1 MGRGKIE
8 IKRIENSSNRQVTYS
23 KRRSGLIKKAEQI
36 SVLCDAQVSLII
48 FSSSGRM
55 HDYLSPSTTLHKMM
69 GRYHGSSGKR
79 LWDAKHEKLTQK
91 AAMAGEASETQNDFY
106 QGLRNYNQPQVE
118 IMGRG
123 KIEIKRI
130 ENSTNRQVT
139 YSKRKNGIIKKA
151 KEITVLC
158 DCSISIIIFA
168 SSGKM
173 NEFCSAKNGLIGLL
187 DDYHRLSGKRLW
199 DEKHQNLQNEIERIK
214 KENESMQIDLRH
226 LKGEEITSLKYEE
239 LQVIEDG
246 LELGLAKIRGQKASR
261 FLMEVY
267 NRQIRKGQD
276 AEEMTQ
282 QLSYISQQQDQMAAM
297 GINARDYQRQGPF
310 SFRVQPIQPNL
321 HERM

>member
-1 MGRGKIE
+1 
-8 IKRIENSSNRQVTYS
+8 
-23 KRRSGLIKKAEQI
+23 
-36 SVLCDAQVSLII
+36 
-48 FSSSGRM
+48 F
-55 HDYLSPSTTLHKMM
+55 HKMM

-91 AAMAGEASETQNDFY
+91 AAMAGEASETQNDYY
-106 QGLRNYNQPQVE
+106 QGVRNYNQPQVE

-130 ENSTNRQVT
+130 ENSSNRQVT

-199 DEKHQNLQNEIERIK
+199 DDKHQNLQNEIERIK

-246 LELGLAKIRGQKASR
+246 LELGLAKIRGQKASCIHISMENQ
-261 FLMEVY
+261 FLTKMEVY

-276 AEEMTQ
+276 AEQMTQ

-297 GINARDYQRQGPF
+297 GINARDYQRQVPF

>member
-8 IKRIENSSNRQVTYS
+8 IKRIENSS
-23 KRRSGLIKKAEQI
+23 
-36 SVLCDAQVSLII
+36 
-48 FSSSGRM
+48 
-55 HDYLSPSTTLHKMM
+55 
-69 GRYHGSSGKR
+69 
-79 LWDAKHEKLTQK
+79 
-91 AAMAGEASETQNDFY
+91 
-106 QGLRNYNQPQVE
+106 
-118 IMGRG
+118 
-123 KIEIKRI
+123 
-130 ENSTNRQVT
+130 NRQVT

-199 DEKHQNLQNEIERIK
+199 DDKHQNLQNEIERIK

-246 LELGLAKIRGQKASR
+246 LELGLAKIRGQKASCTPISMKIQI
-261 FLMEVY
+261 FIKMEVY

-297 GINARDYQRQGPF
+297 GINAREYQRQVPF